1 MDHIINKL
9 QTTIWELTSSELK
22 SKDDIINKLINQK
35 NCEENTNKQS
45 LNKSKFNQNF
55 IDNIQGKKDI
65 KDSNKNNNERTS
77 HNNLREQYVGKIKKT
92 KKPKN

>member
-35 NCEENTNKQS
+35 NCEENTNRASINQS
-45 LNKSKFNQNF
+45 STKIS
-55 IDNIQGKKDI
+55 
-65 KDSNKNNNERTS
+65 STTS
-77 HNNLREQYVGKIKKT
+77 RVKRI
-92 KKPKN
+92 